1 MSIKDYITGCAIC
14 QNTKNITHPTQAPL
28 IPNKIPKGPW
38 QTVTM
43 DFIMDLPQVRPYNSI
58 HIIVDRGIKRVVYT
72 LCTKTIDVEGTAVIY
87 MKNI

>member
-1 MSIKDYITGCAIC
+1 
-14 QNTKNITHPTQAPL
+14 
-28 IPNKIPKGPW
+28 
-38 QTVTM
+38 
-43 DFIMDLPQVRPYNSI
+43 MDLPQVRPYNSI